1 MSLLGHT
8 YAGILG
14 ILLKEIQ
21 KKTFC
26 TRPLAKPFLH
36 NGLKERHKTDRRQSH
51 AKYPVYYT
59 FQKYIFLLLTTQRL
73 RLGLVRSGLIRL
85 GLVRLGLVR
94 LCLVRLGLVRLGLI
108 SRLGL
113 VRLD

>member
-14 ILLKEIQ
+14 ILLKEIR

-26 TRPLAKPFLH
+26 TLAKPFLH
-36 NGLKERHKTDRRQSH
+36 NELKERHMTDPRQSH

-59 FQKYIFLLLTTQRL
+59 FQNYIFLLL
-73 RLGLVRSGLIRL
+73 SGLPKNGKPL
-85 GLVRLGLVR
+85 SELVSAVSINGNGDTL
-94 LCLVRLGLVRLGLI
+94 
-108 SRLGL
+108 
-113 VRLD
+113 